1 MNVKLTMEDVHI
13 HATTLMDLISV
24 YVWMTMTWLV
34 MDLTV
39 LVSIVE
45 SIVLKDLCKLWV
57 ILSAVHKLMVFY
69 MCMRMLVL
77 TTMLFGLNAAVNAA
91 SSTSEQVT

>member
-57 ILSAVHKLMVFY
+57 ILSAVHSGGSRGFQG
-69 MCMRMLVL
+69 
-77 TTMLFGLNAAVNAA
+77 FHGNPF
-91 SSTSEQVT
+91 